1 MAMQG
6 NEMGSVIATK
16 GSPWWALYTRH
27 QHEKAV
33 ADALLAKGFE
43 VFLPAYESVRLWKDR
58 KKIISLPL
66 FPCYVF
72 VRGGLNRRLHVV
84 TTPGVHSI
92 LSRGEQVA
100 TIPESEI
107 TAIQRSI
114 AGSLRVEPHPF
125 LNCGDQV
132 RVVRGP
138 LEGVTGILIRM
149 KSLCRLIL
157 SVDTLARSIAVEID
171 AADVEPKGHEVPE
184 ATGSRQPEAL
194 RYLRPSRAIEAGDK
208 STGIL
213 IPA

>member
-1 MAMQG
+1 MAIQG
-6 NEMGSVIATK
+6 IEMVSVIATE

-43 VFLPAYESVRLWKDR
+43 VFLPVYESVRLWKDR
-58 KKIISLPL
+58 KKVISFPL

-100 TIPESEI
+100 TIPEGEI

-114 AGSLRVEPHPF
+114 GARLRVEPHPY

-138 LEGVTGILIRM
+138 LEGVAGILIRK

-171 AADVEPKGHEVPE
+171 ATDVEPTGREVPKV
-184 ATGSRQPEAL
+184 TGSRQPEVIG
-194 RYLRPSRAIEAGDK
+194 YLKHSRPIGAGDE
-208 STGIL
+208 SSGIL

>member
-6 NEMGSVIATK
+6 NEMGSVIATE

-43 VFLPAYESVRLWKDR
+43 IFLPAYESVRLWKDR

-84 TTPGVHSI
+84 TTPGVLSI

-138 LEGVTGILIRM
+138 LEGVTGILIRK

-171 AADVEPKGHEVPE
+171 TADVEPRGHEVPE
-184 ATGSRQPEAL
+184 AMGSRQPEAL
-194 RYLRPSRAIEAGDK
+194 RYLRQSRAITAGDK
-208 STGIL
+208 SAGIL